1 MKSYLNG
8 KTRAGLVALVL
19 FALIG
24 VVAIERAHGDAAK
37 PDQQQASAGTE
48 VKIDNFTFK
57 DQTITVPVGAQVTWV
72 NRDDIPHTVVSDD
85 KLFKSK
91 ALDTDEKFTYTFSQ
105 PGTYKYFCSIHPK
118 MTAEVVVK

>member
-1 MKSYLNG
+1 MRGYLNR
-8 KTRAGLVALVL
+8 KTGAGLVALL
-19 FALIG
+19 LSTLIG
-24 VVAIERAHGDAAK
+24 VVAIERARGDGAK
-37 PDQQQASAGTE
+37 PDQQQASSGLE

-57 DQTITVPVGAQVTWV
+57 DQTITVPTGTQVTWV

-91 ALDTDEKFTYTFSQ
+91 ALDTDEKFAYTFSQ